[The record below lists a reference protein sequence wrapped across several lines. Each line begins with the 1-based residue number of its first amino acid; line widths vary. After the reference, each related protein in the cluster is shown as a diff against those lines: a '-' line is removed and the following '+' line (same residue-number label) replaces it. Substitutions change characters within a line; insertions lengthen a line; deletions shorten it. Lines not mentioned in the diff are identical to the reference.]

1 MIIPVVREKIRV
13 KLAPAVPAGAL
24 KTLKEKM
31 IQTPPLLALKRIKAL
46 YLIKFVS
53 SISFIFEITQNYTV
67 IFLKVIRRR
76 HARKITQFFWIEYI
90 IELFACTQ
98 KMLAIKF
105 YYISPIFY
113 FFKQVVSRIN
123 IIKSRLI
130 LLILLYFKVC

>member
-67 IFLKVIRRR
+67 IF
-76 HARKITQFFWIEYI
+76 
-90 IELFACTQ
+90 
-98 KMLAIKF
+98 
-105 YYISPIFY
+105 
-113 FFKQVVSRIN
+113 
-123 IIKSRLI
+123 
-130 LLILLYFKVC
+130 